1 MHNLIHNHLYVRKV
15 SRRRGAATLVS
26 VLVLCFVFSGSA
38 RAQQPYQ
45 SRAQQVSISTNLIE
59 WLNLGT
65 INGEFGVSVSRHF
78 SIHASA
84 RYNPWTFRKG
94 DVQARYED
102 PVGDSEKQFENRKQA
117 YGLSVRWWP
126 WYIYS
131 GWWWSVKG
139 QYMEYNR
146 GGIFNHTAEEGDS
159 VGGGGAVGYTHMLHK
174 HWNIEFG
181 AGVWAGSS
189 KYTKYRCTNCGTK
202 MEEGTKFFV
211 LPDEVFVSII
221 YVF

>member
-1 MHNLIHNHLYVRKV
+1 MSCRK
-15 SRRRGAATLVS
+15 GAGILVS
-26 VLVLCFVFSGSA
+26 ILVLFCVFSGSA

-102 PVGDSEKQFENRKQA
+102 PVGDSEKQFQNRKQA

-146 GGIFNHTAEEGDS
+146 GGIFIHTAEEGDS
-159 VGGGGAVGYTHMLHK
+159 IGGGVAVGYTHMLHK

-211 LPDEVFVSII
+211 LPDDVFVSII